1 MPIIAADWSIT
12 RTTGAIR
19 YIGAPHTGAATYAT
33 VIELHRWLGSLSDN
47 AISTGDDQLAISDLL
62 PSARSTD
69 NIIKLLGNYNIDATS
84 AEHLYDGSII
94 QGTVGTDQII
104 YDGIVNFGNADVQI
118 QVIQN
123 GAVIA
128 LDFWNLGGVGLN
140 ADAAQGISHR
150 FMVKTH
156 DFVANGGDI
165 DGRRLVGTARR
176 FNKTYAEFKI
186 NGTSRGNNVLA
197 LKDATDLNNQTIP
210 ATVAGWTSIVNTEG
224 FTQLDVDNN
233 GTVEDYYSNWT
244 LGVQTINDLY
254 ERTKW
259 LTREASASTMY
270 GLNGELFR
278 GVTDEVTVNTPTGT
292 FAAFEHIT
300 WATGTGQMFAIDSV
314 TAGTKLWMQLLTG
327 VAPIVGNV
335 ITGTSGATV
344 TTVSNLDRSALLGTP
359 FVGASTGTALI
370 GSYGLG
376 ILPTD
381 LTASDKLFDLT
392 NTAIVPPN
400 TVTFSV
406 NGLVSGEDYIMVAPW
421 NGTAIDAEGNPAI
434 DKAQLSLSVALVGAA
449 ETAVVCTT
457 AIPSDTPPA
466 GTLRVVTVSGQDVLV
481 HYTSYT
487 GSTFTI
493 TSSDFSADNAPINN
507 NAYITYIDTLAGGA
521 AASFTS
527 VYLANRNLVVIDRD
541 GGVTPTKQFISSAV
555 LGASGGSITV
565 IRTSDA

>member
-12 RTTGAIR
+12 RATGAIR

-69 NIIKLLGNYNIDATS
+69 NIIKLLGAYNIDAVA

-94 QGTVGTDQII
+94 QGTVGVDQII
-104 YDGIVNFGNADVQI
+104 YDGVVNFGNADVQI
-118 QVIQN
+118 QIIQN
-123 GAVIA
+123 GGIIV
-128 LDFWNLGGVGLN
+128 LDFWNLAGFGLN

-165 DGRRLVGTARR
+165 DGRRLIGTARR
-176 FNKTYAEFKI
+176 FNKTFAEFKI

-197 LKDATDLNNQTIP
+197 LKDATDLNNQTLA
-210 ATVAGWTSIVNTEG
+210 ATVAGWASIVNTEG
-224 FTQLDVDNN
+224 FAALDVDNN
-233 GTVEDYYSNWT
+233 GTPEHYYSNWT
-244 LGVQTINDLY
+244 LGTQTINDFY
-254 ERTKW
+254 ERMKW
-259 LTREASASTMY
+259 LTREASASTLY

-278 GVTDEVTVNTPTGT
+278 GVTDEVTVSTPTGT
-292 FAAFEHIT
+292 FAPFEHIT
-300 WATGTGQMFAIDSV
+300 WATGTGQMLAIDSV

-327 VAPIVGNV
+327 VAPVAGNV
-335 ITGTSGATV
+335 ITGASGASV
-344 TTVSNLDRSALLGTP
+344 TTVSNIDRSALLGTP

-376 ILPTD
+376 IVPTQ

-406 NGLVSGEDYIMVAPW
+406 NGLVAGEDYIMVAPW
-421 NGTAIDAEGNPAI
+421 NGVAIDAEGNPAM
-434 DKAQLSLSVALVGAA
+434 DKAQLSLANALTAVA

-457 AIPSDTPPA
+457 AIPSDTPPS
-466 GTLRVVTVSGQDVLV
+466 GTLRVVTASGQDVLV
-481 HYTSYT
+481 NYTSFT

-493 TSSDFSADNAPINN
+493 SPTNFSLDNAPINSN
-507 NAYITYIDTLAGGA
+507 TYITYIDTLAAGTS
-521 AASFTS
+521 ASFTG
-527 VYLANRNLVVIDRD
+527 VYLANRSLVVIDRD
-541 GGVTPTKQFISSAV
+541 GGITPTKQFISSAT